1 MITKRLATAFSLAT
15 ALVATPAF
23 GAPEAHRVALGSEG
37 EIYSVKS
44 GAYGTLFPG
53 QGLSADADA
62 VLAIEIKN
70 AEGNSR
76 RLLVPSTAGP
86 DVEDVAAIF
95 FDDVSNTLFVL
106 WQSRVNAIHSTLN
119 LVRLEGDRWSS
130 VLEISGNPF
139 GFKSAPQI
147 SLTRDSFAVVDK
159 NETRQVERKVLHL
172 IWREDSATGPQAIY
186 TPVILID
193 GEYIGWNPVHHLD
206 DLVGGS
212 PLPALANPAL
222 AAAARMENGAQGR
235 GVVIAFVNSKN
246 AQVASVAIDILP
258 GEIGFVAEQ
267 VRAQLVDL
275 GRRNLSHLAEAV
287 RAQLVDLGSRV
298 RLHPAVATLLANE
311 AAEKVLAAKPQDS
324 IESIAQAVRA
334 QLVDLGARVMSG
346 RERPESVVMA
356 VAATGQENPLTNLI
370 RIQPAVQVPSP
381 EIGEGTTAMYL
392 SEMGDNLIVAWRDGK
407 TVSYRE
413 SAPASSEGWSTVRTV
428 QLDENLTAEQ
438 VDEALARRVRERQR

>member
-1 MITKRLATAFSLAT
+1 MITKRLVTTFTLTA
-15 ALVATPAF
+15 ALVAGSAF
-23 GAPEAHRVALGSEG
+23 AAPDSRRVALGSEG

-44 GAYGTLFPG
+44 GAYGALFPG
-53 QGLSADADA
+53 QGLAAEGDA
-62 VLAIEIKN
+62 VLALEVKN
-70 AEGNSR
+70 AEGEFR

-119 LVRLEGDRWSS
+119 LVRLEGDRWSP

-147 SLTRDSFAVVDK
+147 SLTRDSFAIVDK
-159 NETRQVERKVLHL
+159 GETRQIERKVLHL
-172 IWREDSATGPQAIY
+172 IWREDGTTGPRAIY

-193 GEYIGWNPVHHLD
+193 GEYIGWNPVHYLD
-206 DLVGGS
+206 DLVSGD
-212 PLPALANPAL
+212 PLPALPNPAL
-222 AAAARMENGAQGR
+222 AAAARMESGAQGR

-246 AQVASVAIDILP
+246 ARVASVTIDILP

-287 RAQLVDLGSRV
+287 RAQLVDLGNRV
-298 RLHPAVATLLANE
+298 NLHPAVAALLANE
-311 AAEKVLAAKPQDS
+311 AAEKILAAKPQDS

-334 QLVDLGARVMSG
+334 QLVDLGARVLTG
-346 RERPESVVMA
+346 RERPESAIMA
-356 VAATGQENPLTNLI
+356 VAAAGQEDPITSLI

-381 EIGEGTTAMYL
+381 EIGTGVTAMYL
-392 SEMGDNLIVAWRDGK
+392 SEQGDNLIVSWREGK

-413 SAPASSEGWSTVRTV
+413 SAPASTEGWSAVRTV